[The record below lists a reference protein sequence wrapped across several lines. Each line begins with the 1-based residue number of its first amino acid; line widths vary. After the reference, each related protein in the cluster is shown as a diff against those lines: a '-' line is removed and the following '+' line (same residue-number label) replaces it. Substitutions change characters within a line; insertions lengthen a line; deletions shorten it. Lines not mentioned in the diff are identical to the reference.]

1 MMGQIESFGGSSG
14 ETNEKAL
21 NAVADFIQQV
31 QPGGM
36 VQKFVLL
43 VETIDNEDR
52 WLSAFT
58 APGQKRWDSMGMLQY
73 GMTLEQNTVLEA
85 EPYDDGDES

>member
-1 MMGQIESFGGSSG
+1 MGHIESFGGSTN
-14 ETNEKAL
+14 EVNEKAL
-21 NAVADFIQQV
+21 AAVADFIQTV

-43 VETIDNEDR
+43 VETIDNDDR

-58 APGQKRWDSMGMLQY
+58 APGQKRWDSMGMMQY
-73 GMTLEQNTVLEA
+73 GMTIEQNTVLEA
-85 EPYDDGDES
+85 DPDIDE